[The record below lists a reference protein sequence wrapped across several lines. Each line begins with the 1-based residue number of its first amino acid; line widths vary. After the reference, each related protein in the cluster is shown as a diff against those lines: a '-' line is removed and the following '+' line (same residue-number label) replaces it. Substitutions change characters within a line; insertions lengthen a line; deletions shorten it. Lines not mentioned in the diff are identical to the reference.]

1 MNFSK
6 RRNDLSVRGSISA
19 FVSAFIFAALL
30 IGAIPAITNSIAH
43 AAGKGLDVEVPFEI
57 KALKAPGL
65 VAPYFVQDD
74 HGTMVVSD
82 QAGGVDSVTFAGKVT
97 PLADK
102 SKIKNPAGVAIGPA
116 GFGSYAGSVFVLAAP
131 GDLKSPCEVER
142 IDKSGAVS
150 TFAKLPDSGA
160 APTECRDLEF
170 GAASS
175 PFAGKL
181 YAATSGNAAIYA
193 IDSSGKATVFG
204 TYTKPVPF
212 ELTTI
217 TFPPASDS
225 KAANMML
232 VGMRAKMGG
241 ASKVGRV
248 AMIGTDGKMKDD
260 PYLVGF
266 IRPSGFA
273 WSPSSFGSYGDELMI
288 ADTGRFA
295 SENNNERDGTVYRVE
310 KGIARPFA
318 AGLMDPTDL
327 KFIGSKAVICD
338 PAEKGKGQ
346 GAIVIISSL
355 L

>member
-6 RRNDLSVRGSISA
+6 RKSNFSVLAAA
-19 FVSAFIFAALL
+19 FSLAALIVAAL
-30 IGAIPAITNSIAH
+30 PSMTNSIAR
-43 AAGKGLDVEVPFEI
+43 AAGAGLDVEVPFEI

-65 VAPYFVQDD
+65 VAPYFLQDN
-74 HGTMVVSD
+74 HGAILVSD
-82 QAGGVDSVTFAGKVT
+82 QAGGVYSVTFGGKVT
-97 PLADK
+97 ELAGK
-102 SKIKNPAGVAIGPA
+102 AKIKNPAGVAIAPA
-116 GFGSYAGSVFVLAAP
+116 GFGSYADNVFVLAAA
-131 GDLKSPCEVER
+131 GDIKAPCEVER

-150 TFAKLPDSGA
+150 TFAKLPDADATG
-160 APTECRDLEF
+160 CRDLEF
-170 GAASS
+170 GPAGT

-181 YAATSGNAAIYA
+181 YAATSANATIYS
-193 IDSSGKATVFG
+193 IDSSGKASAFG
-204 TYTKPVPF
+204 TYNKPVPF

-217 TFPPASDS
+217 KFAPASDS
-225 KAANMML
+225 KAANLML

-241 ASKVGRV
+241 ASKVGRISMV
-248 AMIGTDGKMKDD
+248 GADGKMKDD
-260 PYLVGF
+260 VYLVGF
-266 IRPSGFA
+266 IRPSGFG
-273 WSPSSFGSYGDELMI
+273 WSPTSFGSYGDELMI
-288 ADTGRFA
+288 ADTGKFA

-318 AGLMDPTDL
+318 AGLMDPTDM

>member
-6 RRNDLSVRGSISA
+6 RKSSFSA
-19 FVSAFIFAALL
+19 FSVFATALGAAALTIAAL
-30 IGAIPAITNSIAH
+30 PGLTNSLAR
-43 AAGKGLDVEVPFEI
+43 ASGAGLDVEVPFEI

-65 VAPYFVQDD
+65 VAPYFVQNN

-82 QAGGVDSVTFAGKVT
+82 QAGGVFSVTFAGKVT
-97 PLADK
+97 VLADK
-102 SKIKNPAGVAIGPA
+102 AKIKNPAGVAVGPA
-116 GFGSYAGSVFVLAAP
+116 GFGSYEGSIFVLAAA
-131 GDLKSPCEVER
+131 GDIKGPCEVER

-150 TFAKLPDSGA
+150 TFAKLPDAGA

-170 GAASS
+170 GASGS

-181 YAATSGNAAIYA
+181 YAAASGNATIYT
-193 IDSSGKATVFG
+193 IDSSGKAKALG
-204 TYTKPVPF
+204 TYNKPVSF

-217 TFPPASDS
+217 SFPPSSDS
-225 KAANMML
+225 KAAGMML
-232 VGMRAKMGG
+232 VGMRAKGSF
-241 ASKVGRV
+241 ASKVGR
-248 AMIGTDGKMKDD
+248 IGIVGADGKMKDD
-260 PYLVGF
+260 VYLVGF

-273 WSPSSFGSYGDELMI
+273 WSPSNFGSYSDELLI
-288 ADTGRFA
+288 ADTGKWA
-295 SENNNERDGTVYRVE
+295 SENSNFRDGSVYRVE

-318 AGLMDPTDL
+318 SGLMDPTDM

>member
-6 RRNDLSVRGSISA
+6 RKSDLSVLSMFAVALSLAMLAI
-19 FVSAFIFAALL
+19 AALP
-30 IGAIPAITNSIAH
+30 GVTNSIAN
-43 AAGKGLDVEVPFEI
+43 AAGAGLDVEVPFEI

-65 VAPYFVQDD
+65 VAPYFLQDN
-74 HGTMVVSD
+74 HGVMVVSD
-82 QAGGVDSVTFAGKVT
+82 QAGGVFSVTFGGKAT
-97 PLADK
+97 ALADK
-102 SKIKNPAGVAIGPA
+102 MKIKNPAGVAIGPA
-116 GFGSYAGSVFVLAAP
+116 GFGSYAGDVFVLAAP
-131 GDLKSPCEVER
+131 GDIKAPCEVER

-150 TFAKLPDSGA
+150 TFAKLPDAGSA
-160 APTECRDLEF
+160 AATECRDLEF
-170 GAASS
+170 GAAGS

-181 YAATSGNAAIYA
+181 YAATTGNASIYA
-193 IDSSGKATVFG
+193 IDSSGKASVFG
-204 TYTKPVPF
+204 TYNQPVAF

-225 KAANMML
+225 KAAGMML

-241 ASKVGRV
+241 AAKVGRISMV
-248 AMIGTDGKMKDD
+248 GTDGKMKDEV
-260 PYLVGF
+260 YLVGF

-273 WSPSSFGSYGDELMI
+273 WSPTSFGSYGDELMI
-288 ADTGRFA
+288 ADTGKFA
-295 SENNNERDGTVYRVE
+295 SENDNQRDGTVYRVE

-318 AGLMDPTDL
+318 SGLMDPTDL

>member
-6 RRNDLSVRGSISA
+6 RKSSFPESPT
-19 FVSAFIFAALL
+19 ALL
-30 IGAIPAITNSIAH
+30 LAVGVALLAIVSIPGVTNSIAR

-57 KALKAPGL
+57 KALKTPGL
-65 VAPYFVQDD
+65 VAPYFLQND

-82 QAGGVDSVTFAGKVT
+82 QAGGVFSVTFAGKVT

-102 SKIKNPAGVAIGPA
+102 SKIKNPAGVAIGPT
-116 GFGSYAGSVFVLAAP
+116 GFGSYAGNVFVITAA
-131 GDLKSPCEVER
+131 DAKAPCEVER

-150 TFAKLPDSGA
+150 TFAKLPDAGA
-160 APTECRDLEF
+160 AATECRDLEF
-170 GAASS
+170 GAAGT

-181 YAATSGNAAIYA
+181 YAVASGNATIYS
-193 IDSSGKATVFG
+193 IDASGKASAFG
-204 TYTKPVPF
+204 TYDKPVVF

-225 KAANMML
+225 KAANTML
-232 VGMRAKMGG
+232 VGMRAKGAN
-241 ASKVGRV
+241 ASKVGR
-248 AMIGTDGKMKDD
+248 IGMVGADGKLKDD
-260 PYLVGF
+260 VYLVGF

-273 WSPSSFGSYGDELMI
+273 WSPSNFGSYGDELMI
-288 ADTGRFA
+288 ADTGKYA
-295 SENNNERDGTVYRVE
+295 AESENERDGTIYRVE

-318 AGLMDPTDL
+318 AGLMDPTDM
-327 KFIGSKAVICD
+327 KFIGAKAVICD